1 MTQSGHLIGK
11 IGGKFLSTPKVAF
24 AYGLSQPA
32 NGEFLIDVTFYKR
45 RLSEWRAIQQ
55 EDRLS
60 TSLLGKD
67 EQ

>member
-1 MTQSGHLIGK
+1 
-11 IGGKFLSTPKVAF
+11 
-24 AYGLSQPA
+24 
-32 NGEFLIDVTFYKR
+32 VTFNKR

-60 TSLLGKD
+60 KSLLGKD